1 VLILR
6 YDLRVPTPL
15 GTSAAAQYGAC
26 LEQVRWGDGRFD
38 MVVLSEHHGVDDG
51 FMPAPVTVA
60 AAVAG
65 CTSRIGISISALLVT
80 MHDPVRLAEQLATV
94 DLLSGGRMN
103 VILGTGY
110 RQEEFD
116 MAGLDF
122 ADRNRVLKEY
132 LSVLRN
138 AWTGEY
144 FEWQGR
150 RIRVRPMPSTP
161 GGPFLMIG
169 GSSPAAARRAARLR
183 CVFSAADSDD
193 ALAEAYYEEC
203 AAIGHTGFAVLP
215 PKGLAGFV
223 HVSDDPERDW
233 ARIAPYALH
242 EARTYGSWQ
251 RSGQS
256 SAVHVHA
263 TASADDLR
271 RSGIYR
277 VITAEECIE
286 LYRSVGALVM
296 HPLMGGLPPELA
308 AESLER
314 FERSVLPH
322 IRPAA

>member
-6 YDLRVPTPL
+6 YDLRVPPL
-15 GTSAAAQYGAC
+15 LDTVAAAQYAAC

-65 CTSRIGISISALLVT
+65 ATSRIGISLSALLVT

-94 DLLSGGRMN
+94 DLLSGGRTN

-116 MAGLDF
+116 MVGLSF
-122 ADRNRVLKEY
+122 ADRNRVLEEY
-132 LSVLRN
+132 LGVLRA

-150 RIRVRPMPSTP
+150 RVRVRPLPATP
-161 GGPFLMIG
+161 GGPLLMLG

-183 CVFSAADSDD
+183 CIFSAADSDD
-193 ALAEAYYEEC
+193 SLAAAYYDEC
-203 AAIGHTGFAVLP
+203 EQIGFTGFAVLP

-223 HVSDDPERDW
+223 HVTHDPERDW

-251 RSGQS
+251 RTGQT
-256 SAVHVHA
+256 SAVQVHGA
-263 TASADDLR
+263 ETADDVR
-271 RSGIYR
+271 ASGVYR
-277 VITAEECIE
+277 VVTPQECIE
-286 LYRSVGALVM
+286 MYRSVGALVL
-296 HPLMGGLPPELA
+296 HPLMGGLPPEIA
-308 AESLER
+308 SESLDLFANE
-314 FERSVLPH
+314 VLPH
-322 IRPAA
+322 IRPDA